1 MTYVLESFKINYLL
15 FSCFGSVY
23 STFVLFAFQ
32 SSSEW
37 CLHGWGKSFQS
48 FVCQSCDIW
57 LSINIFPP
65 RPPYYAFSAFLW
77 LFMGHITARFAHT
90 RGWSEIKGSWWQIIK
105 TLGMIKLH
113 FLRPYQA
120 QSHQR
125 RDECK
130 QGSKGPLVDMG
141 QWITKWMVQC
151 LINK

>member
-1 MTYVLESFKINYLL
+1 MTYVLESFKIDYLL

-23 STFVLFAFQ
+23 STVVLFAFQ
-32 SSSEW
+32 SSSER

-48 FVCQSCDIW
+48 FVCQSCNIW

-65 RPPYYAFSAFLW
+65 RPPYYAFFAFLW

-113 FLRPYQA
+113 FLRSFQA
-120 QSHQR
+120 QSYQR
-125 RDECK
+125 RDEYK
-130 QGSKGPLVDMG
+130 QGTTGRHGAMNNQMNGTVPH
-141 QWITKWMVQC
+141 
-151 LINK
+151 